1 MTTFASLDARL
12 RKVERTPSHQA
23 PAPHG
28 TVIITENDE
37 DEAQQLAALEA
48 AGTYKPGWP
57 LIAWRIVDPEPRSR
71 HP

>member
-1 MTTFASLDARL
+1 MTTFASLEARL
-12 RKVERTPSHQA
+12 RKVERTASHQA

-28 TVIITENDE
+28 TVIYTESDE

-57 LIAWRIVDPEPRSR
+57 LVAWRIVDPEPRSR
-71 HP
+71 RP